1 MPDPILGV
9 LSSLTNALSLA
20 KTVLYARDESKRA
33 EAIREIEE
41 RLISSQGI
49 LLSVQQ
55 DKLSL
60 MEENGRLKDEIAEM
74 KRHSAKSKEYPLTE
88 IATGLFVRTP
98 KEGMKSPVNSHK
110 LCANCFEKG
119 IYSSLK
125 QDYFTVSGDNHWRL
139 TCNECN
145 EFFMFKDFMNSP

>member
-9 LSSLTNALSLA
+9 LSSLTNTLTLA

-41 RLISSQGI
+41 RLISSQGV

-60 MEENGRLKDEIAEM
+60 MEENSRLKDEIAEM
-74 KRHSAKSKEYPLTE
+74 KRHTAKSKEYPLTE
-88 IATGLFVRTP
+88 IATGLYVRMP
-98 KEGMKSPVNSHK
+98 KEGVKSPVNSHK

-119 IYSSLK
+119 VYATLR
-125 QDYFTVSGDNHWRL
+125 QEHYTVDGNLHWRL
-139 TCNECN
+139 SCNECK
-145 EFFMFKDFMNSP
+145 ELLMFSDFID